1 MLHRPASEQ
10 QRLFVTQAD
19 HTAVSCTLLCMG
31 AGRTL
36 HRPFVLPTN
45 GASLRFVEKLF
56 ISPLETRQPIT
67 EKKQKKTERCSCP
80 AQHRDTSVSCIL
92 EPTILTPP
100 EPGVASSTA
109 SHTTPSK
116 LQSSARQSVASCSL
130 AKPAK
135 PHCVHSHVVWSVLR

>member
-67 EKKQKKTERCSCP
+67 EKKQKKNREVF
-80 AQHRDTSVSCIL
+80 VSC
-92 EPTILTPP
+92 
-100 EPGVASSTA
+100 TA
-109 SHTTPSK
+109 SRYKRILYP
-116 LQSSARQSVASCSL
+116 
-130 AKPAK
+130 
-135 PHCVHSHVVWSVLR
+135 